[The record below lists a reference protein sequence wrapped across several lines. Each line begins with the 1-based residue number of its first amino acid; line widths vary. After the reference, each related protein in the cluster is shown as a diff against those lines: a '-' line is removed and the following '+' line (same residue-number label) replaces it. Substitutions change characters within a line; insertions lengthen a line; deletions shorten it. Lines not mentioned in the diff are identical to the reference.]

1 VVPLNPFEHGG
12 GDRGSRFGHEG
23 VPELVQ
29 PLDRL
34 AQRPRRCRAG
44 VATGEMKPHA
54 HPSQPRQ
61 LAVDVRGE
69 QLARLVA
76 RPNHHVHQRSHP
88 GSIIVDAVVSR
99 NDSDQA
105 TEPQLLERARAGDLE
120 AFAEFVRVFERR
132 VRAVCYR
139 LLDDAR
145 DVDEAVQDT
154 FVQAWRNLGRFR
166 GEAAP
171 ATWLY
176 RIAVNEALQR
186 RRRKTLP
193 TSELHETTASG
204 GQDAYAAADARA
216 FLIGRLRALPIEYR
230 TAVVLR
236 DIEGLSN
243 EEVARVLEISLAAA
257 KSRIHRGRMRL
268 REDLERRDRGEGVD

>member
-1 VVPLNPFEHGG
+1 VG
-12 GDRGSRFGHEG
+12 
-23 VPELVQ
+23 
-29 PLDRL
+29 
-34 AQRPRRCRAG
+34 
-44 VATGEMKPHA
+44 T
-54 HPSQPRQ
+54 
-61 LAVDVRGE
+61 
-69 QLARLVA
+69 
-76 RPNHHVHQRSHP
+76 
-88 GSIIVDAVVSR
+88 
-99 NDSDQA
+99 NDSDQSPPATA
-105 TEPQLLERARAGDLE
+105 TEPQLLERAQAGDLE
-120 AFAEFVRVFERR
+120 AFAEVVRTFERR

-193 TSELHETTASG
+193 MSELHETTASG

-216 FLIGRLRALPIEYR
+216 FLIERLRALPIEYR

-268 REDLERRDRGEGVD
+268 REDLERWEQGEGAD